1 MSPTKPLRS
10 VRATAEPPW
19 HHPRSIASKGVDIL
33 AYSQWGE
40 HLRPPNSHQ
49 KSCRA
54 KATMEGERTSGQWE

>member
-33 AYSQWGE
+33 GMYHVDPLLIA
-40 HLRPPNSHQ
+40 P
-49 KSCRA
+49 
-54 KATMEGERTSGQWE
+54 